1 MISNLWGMVLLV
13 ILFIA
18 ASSMIQI
25 KLNRVKK
32 ERIKVVFFY
41 CIFYYT
47 ALAGIKILSGDL
59 NKNLIESFDSIVA
72 KTYVHYAMVLG
83 PISIICPVIIYL
95 INKKTL
101 VHDFMTRVI
110 TWQLMLV
117 GGSYLLGIKISN
129 MIWCIGFV
137 LSGIIALALLTTP
150 IDSCANSHE
159 IKSRIKLSTIIFGS
173 CLITEI
179 LFPTNELFLS
189 NTSEFMVSYGFF
201 FGAVLVGVILLL
213 VLFVMSTCIMDSK
226 WYKYFI
232 SFVTACTVMSY
243 VQGNF
248 LNGKMETLDGNEQT
262 WPVIQIVINILIW
275 VVVCLLFIY
284 ACKKTE
290 KIKKICI
297 YICAYIALIQIFT
310 MTWMVIS
317 TKYENVDEVVAYS
330 TQGMTE
336 LHESNNVVVFVLDWF
351 DGQIMDEVENAYP
364 NTQEAF
370 KDFTYYKNASSRYA
384 FTDMSI
390 PYFITGIDWINGQS
404 DAEYIEHAFGNSV
417 FLKDIK
423 KANYDMRVYTERKYT
438 SWDSREYISNVTMPN
453 VKNLPIETFS
463 LAEKFARYKV
473 SLFALKQQFRYYSTD
488 IANMVYIEDSY
499 SIDDIL
505 FYEEIKDS
513 LTINNYDKDGAF
525 RIYHLNG
532 VHMPYTM
539 TENIESGES
548 ADRVSQGIAS
558 VKIVSEYLEQMK
570 ELGVYDTATIII
582 TADHGQNYF
591 NEPDMIEEMG
601 LKATSNPILYVKL
614 PEQKSENGDVY
625 ISNAPVSHMELF
637 PTVLNAMGESFEEYG
652 QTFDMIDENAFRER
666 DFYYARHG
674 RIPLTHYVIQGN
686 VRDENAWQIRE

>member
-1 MISNLWGMVLLV
+1 MNTLLGMVLLV

-18 ASSMIQI
+18 VSSIIQI
-25 KLNRVKK
+25 KLSGVKK
-32 ERIKVVFFY
+32 ERVKVVFFY
-41 CIFYYT
+41 SVFYYT
-47 ALAGIKILSGDL
+47 ALSGIKILSGDL
-59 NKNLIESFDSIVA
+59 SKNLLESFDSIVA
-72 KTYVHYAMVLG
+72 KTYVHYAMVLV
-83 PISIICPVIIYL
+83 PISIICPIIIHI

-101 VHDFMTRVI
+101 IHEFMTRVI

-129 MIWCIGFV
+129 LVWCIGFII
-137 LSGIIALALLTTP
+137 SGIIALVLLNTHMESGVGR
-150 IDSCANSHE
+150 DE
-159 IKSRIKLSTIIFGS
+159 LKSRIKLSAIIIGS

-179 LFPTNELFLS
+179 VYPANELFLS

-201 FGAVLVGVILLL
+201 FGTVLIGAILLL
-213 VLFVMSTCIMDSK
+213 VLFVMSTCLMDSK
-226 WYKYFI
+226 WHMYFM

-248 LNGKMETLDGNEQT
+248 LNGKMATLDGNEQT
-262 WPVIQIVINILIW
+262 WPVIQVSVNILIW
-275 VVVCLLFIY
+275 LIVCLLFFY
-284 ACKKTE
+284 VCKKTE
-290 KIKKICI
+290 KLKKACV
-297 YICAYIALIQIFT
+297 YICAYIALIHIFT
-310 MTWMVIS
+310 LSWMSIT
-317 TKYENVDEVVAYS
+317 TKYENVDEVIVYS

-364 NTQEAF
+364 SFQDAF
-370 KDFTYYKNASSRYA
+370 QDFTYYKNTTSRYA

-390 PYFITGIDWINGQS
+390 PYFITGIEWINGQS
-404 DAEYIEHAFGNSV
+404 DAEYIGYAFENSV

-423 KANYDMRVYTERKYT
+423 KTNYDMRVYTERKYT
-438 SWDSREYISNVTMPN
+438 NWDSREYISNVIRPN
-453 VKNLPIETFS
+453 VINLPIETFS

-473 SLFALKQQFRYYSTD
+473 SPFALKQQFRYYSTD
-488 IANMVYIEDSY
+488 IQNMVHIEDAY

-505 FYEEIKDS
+505 FYEETADS

-525 RIYHLNG
+525 RLYHLNG

-539 TENIESGES
+539 TENIESGEN

-570 ELGVYDTATIII
+570 ELGVYDDATIII

-591 NEPDMIEEMG
+591 NEPDIIDEMG
-601 LKATSNPILYVKL
+601 LKATSNPILFVKL
-614 PEQKSENGDVY
+614 PGQKSANEG
-625 ISNAPVSHMELF
+625 ISISSAPVSHMELF
-637 PTVLNAMGESFEEYG
+637 PTILNAMGGAFEEYG
-652 QTFDMIDENAFRER
+652 QTFEMIDENAVRER

-674 RIPLTHYVIQGN
+674 RIPLTHYVIQGD
-686 VRDENAWQIRE
+686 VRDENAWRIIE